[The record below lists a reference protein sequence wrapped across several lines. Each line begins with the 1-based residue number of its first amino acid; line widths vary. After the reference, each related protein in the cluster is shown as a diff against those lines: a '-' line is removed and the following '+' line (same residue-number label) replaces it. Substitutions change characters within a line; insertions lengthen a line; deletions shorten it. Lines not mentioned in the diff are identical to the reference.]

1 MGMAGAAPSPCWAA
15 FTTRAQDNG
24 VPKGRVR
31 CNFCGGEMTRNG
43 VEEDRL
49 VETLGFGDVESDID
63 AYCEREDIPLIRLN
77 FFLLTAPPSAN
88 LV

>member
-1 MGMAGAAPSPCWAA
+1 MS
-15 FTTRAQDNG
+15 Q
-24 VPKGRVR
+24 
-31 CNFCGGEMTRNG
+31 MTRNG